1 MHQTVSNIVAWCFS
15 SAYTLAW
22 ITRRQL
28 FTLLYQIAPCCIGN
42 ICLHVCNRSIV
53 SFTFCANF
61 DHSSLKC
68 NFYTGLQSVLCPSVC
83 VCRRIYNHP
92 LLRWHLLRYVL
103 MSKVNVSIWS
113 ALCSVYRVCILSL
126 IVIISCTN
134 LHNWNNCLHRQHS
147 VYYDVFFIVYVA
159 FENYPM
165 CFSLYALFTIL
176 SVSLLN
182 FLRKFTQLEY
192 LLYIEK
198 LIHQHMLQT
207 QRSLPVLCF
216 HCPRTLDTISIF
228 VPVVVSLS
236 PFLAPVYTIWI
247 LCCVYKLVHCHLLH
261 AAHSLCITV
270 FFIVNITSDRD
281 YAVFCTFYFLL

>member
-1 MHQTVSNIVAWCFS
+1 MYEFTQLEQL
-15 SAYTLAW
+15 LAP
-22 ITRRQL
+22 T
-28 FTLLYQIAPCCIGN
+28 
-42 ICLHVCNRSIV
+42 
-53 SFTFCANF
+53 TFC
-61 DHSSLKC
+61 
-68 NFYTGLQSVLCPSVC
+68 VL
-83 VCRRIYNHP
+83 RR
-92 LLRWHLLRYVL
+92 
-103 MSKVNVSIWS
+103 
-113 ALCSVYRVCILSL
+113 
-126 IVIISCTN
+126 
-134 LHNWNNCLHRQHS
+134 
-147 VYYDVFFIVYVA
+147 FFIVYVA

-207 QRSLPVLCF
+207 QRYLPVLCF
-216 HCPRTLDTISIF
+216 YCPRTLDTISIF

-270 FFIVNITSDRD
+270 FFYRQHHFGQRLCCVLHVLRFTSCFNEFATLRHTVIVQ
-281 YAVFCTFYFLL
+281 LLVGWLSQPQHL